1 MSAVNIPRPEHPMP
15 QWERNDWLNLNGTWE
30 FEFDFGV
37 SAQERKLYES
47 EKKLAGEIVVPFCP
61 ESKLS
66 GIAYTD
72 FINAV
77 CYRKVDIF
85 LSMYFQ
91 VPKRQVR

>member
-47 EKKLAGEIVVPFCP
+47 EKKLAGEIVVPF
-61 ESKLS
+61 
-66 GIAYTD
+66 
-72 FINAV
+72 
-77 CYRKVDIF
+77 
-85 LSMYFQ
+85 
-91 VPKRQVR
+91 